1 MKQLFSCRFIVD
13 WPHSFVRM
21 FMRLEVNIDAMFVK
35 QVFNSEFMQQR
46 NSNANLS
53 DREVQIAN
61 EKTYNVAGLIAS
73 ILTSE

>member
-1 MKQLFSCRFIVD
+1 
-13 WPHSFVRM
+13 M